1 MIAIDSR
8 SIKFKVVTLTATIVL
23 PLLIVSALISQNL
36 AETNRALIEM
46 QRKNMS
52 RELSGTID
60 RDFAELKGMIGGMA
74 GSQSSYQIDNAGSPK
89 QITKA
94 FRLGPI
100 QAMWKFTA
108 DGTAAEE
115 LVGISPSS
123 GGHNLSKNLLL
134 RVFKG
139 EAAVSDVFGEG
150 MKTANVIIAVPIFG
164 QDNTVVSGLAAKV
177 SVSYFNHAFVDNGMS
192 KKWVAAVVDRTGHF
206 VARSL
211 DAETRVG
218 TAARPELA
226 AIARSEK
233 TSGTFE
239 NVTLEGTP
247 VLNSF
252 QRSLLTAWTVVIA
265 VPKDELEEPLQHV
278 LIYTLFGGLSALTLS
293 LLAATRMAAKITT
306 PIANLSRYAHA
317 LAEGRKVEP
326 EKYHITEI
334 ESVRTSLNQTMAKS
348 ARLAAILSSSTDAI
362 VSVGLDGYIEEWN
375 TEAENMFGYLKGEI
389 VGKPNSILV
398 PKDLLSEFDG
408 QRSKILSGQVVRAES
423 VRLTKVG
430 RRIDIEFVDAPIINS
445 FDKIVGYS
453 TTMHDIGERK
463 AMSEHQLLLMR
474 ELTHRTKNQLA
485 IIQSIAQ
492 QTKRNSSTFEDFI
505 PIFNGRIQGLAA
517 SHDILAK
524 QQWKSIPLEELVRSQ
539 IGVLIVGADKFVD
552 ISGPN
557 IALTAVHAESLGLAL
572 HELTTNSLKYGAL
585 SIMKG
590 RVSVSWRFI
599 NVTEPLQV
607 QFEWLEIGGPKIKK
621 TPSREG
627 FGSKVLNTI
636 TPVSLGG
643 EAKIEH
649 RSHGLYWTVIWEPKL

>member
-23 PLLIVSALISQNL
+23 PLLIVSALISLNL

-60 RDFAELKGMIGGMA
+60 RDFAELKGMIGGIA
-74 GSQSSYQIDNAGSPK
+74 GSQSSYQIDKAGSPK

-100 QAMWKFTA
+100 LAMWKFTA

-123 GGHNLSKNLLL
+123 GGSNLSKNLLL

-239 NVTLEGTP
+239 NVTLEGTL

-252 QRSLLTAWTVVIA
+252 QRSLLTDWSVVIA

-293 LLAATRMAAKITT
+293 LLAATTMAAKITT
-306 PIANLSRYAHA
+306 PIANLCRYAHA

-362 VSVGLDGYIEEWN
+362 FSVGLDGYIEEWN

-398 PKDLLSEFDG
+398 PKDLLSEFDA
-408 QRSKILSGQVVRAES
+408 QRPKILSGQVVRAES

-474 ELTHRTKNQLA
+474 ELTHRSKNQLA